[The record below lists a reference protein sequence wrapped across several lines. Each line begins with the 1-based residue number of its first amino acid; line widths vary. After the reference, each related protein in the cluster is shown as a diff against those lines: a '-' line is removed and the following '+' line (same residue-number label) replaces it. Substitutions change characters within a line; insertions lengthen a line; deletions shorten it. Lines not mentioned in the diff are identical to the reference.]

1 MVVSKYKNFLV
12 RNIFELIL
20 FTFFILYFS
29 LWINFNFSTINLNNN
44 DLETAIELSN
54 YKPYLSFY
62 LNNILSLNSIKF
74 FFGFCFFPSLVAVI
88 IFKIFKKILSSN
100 MWSFSLTILSLT
112 ATENFPFINFLI
124 GFLKKFDLK
133 TNVNL
138 YENFEIM
145 GFPIPSFS
153 IFFFCFVFYLSLN
166 IIRISKI
173 RIFLLTFLWLLMIH
187 IHPVDGFIGN
197 LYWISWLSI
206 LYIQKKI
213 KLSTKN
219 ILFLFFVYLINI
231 FLVIN
236 QLTFDALTINITQSI
251 SLYNIF
257 FYFILSPMLMIICIL
272 VLKIDLYEFYQRFLN
287 IYLLMFVEIIL
298 VLASINGIGFEL
310 AMIETRI
317 SMFLLHFLYYVP
329 VIYYLSKDE
338 IFYVNTINKG
348 SYRGRIA
355 MSLYYIFNKYKYI
368 YLLTFILLMFLYF
381 IFSLKIQ

>member
-1 MVVSKYKNFLV
+1 MVVSKYKNFVV
-12 RNIFELIL
+12 RNIFELIF

-368 YLLTFILLMFLYF
+368 YLLTFILLIFLYF
-381 IFSLKIQ
+381 IFSLKI

>member
-1 MVVSKYKNFLV
+1 
-12 RNIFELIL
+12 
-20 FTFFILYFS
+20 
-29 LWINFNFSTINLNNN
+29 
-44 DLETAIELSN
+44 
-54 YKPYLSFY
+54 
-62 LNNILSLNSIKF
+62 
-74 FFGFCFFPSLVAVI
+74 
-88 IFKIFKKILSSN
+88 

-368 YLLTFILLMFLYF
+368 YLLTFILLIFLYF
-381 IFSLKIQ
+381 IFSLKI

>member
-368 YLLTFILLMFLYF
+368 YLLTFILLIFLYF
-381 IFSLKIQ
+381 IFSLKI

>member
-124 GFLKKFDLK
+124 GFFKKFDLK

-153 IFFFCFVFYLSLN
+153 IFFFCLVFYLSLN

-197 LYWISWLSI
+197 LYWISWLCI

-219 ILFLFFVYLINI
+219 ILFLFFVYLLNI

-236 QLTFDALTINITQSI
+236 QLTFDVLTINITQSI
-251 SLYNIF
+251 PLYDIF
-257 FYFILSPMLMIICIL
+257 FYFILPPMLMIICIL
-272 VLKIDLYEFYQRFLN
+272 ILKIDLYEFYQRFLN

-368 YLLTFILLMFLYF
+368 YLLTFILLIFLYF
-381 IFSLKIQ
+381 IFSLKI

>member
-62 LNNILSLNSIKF
+62 LNNILSSNSIKLF
-74 FFGFCFFPSLVAVI
+74 LGYCFFPSLVAVI

-368 YLLTFILLMFLYF
+368 YLLTFILLIFLYF
-381 IFSLKIQ
+381 IFSLKI

>member
-173 RIFLLTFLWLLMIH
+173 RIFSLTFLWLLMIH

-368 YLLTFILLMFLYF
+368 YLLTFILLIFLYF
-381 IFSLKIQ
+381 IFSLKI